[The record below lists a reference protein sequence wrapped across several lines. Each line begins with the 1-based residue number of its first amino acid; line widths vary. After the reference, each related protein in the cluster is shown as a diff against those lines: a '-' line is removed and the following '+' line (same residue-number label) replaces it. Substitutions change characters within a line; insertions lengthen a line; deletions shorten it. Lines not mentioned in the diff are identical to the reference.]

1 MFFSDKTGK
10 NTVPVT
16 GTSVS
21 RYGSVAVSLHWLTL
35 VLIVSIYALIEIHE
49 MIPRGNALRGA
60 TEDWHIYLGFVLIPV
75 VLFRLFNIRRKPV
88 PSITPALPAWQMKA
102 NHWMKL
108 YLYGLMLGMPLLGW
122 IYLSADGAAINV
134 WAFPLPAI
142 APESES
148 LAELAGEAHE
158 LLGISGYF
166 FIALHALAA
175 LYHHYLV
182 RDNTLVRMLP
192 RSLVGNR

>member
-1 MFFSDKTGK
+1 MIFRSKTGSG
-10 NTVPVT
+10 NLEPA
-16 GTSVS
+16 GAPAS
-21 RYGSVAVSLHWLTL
+21 RYGSVTILLHWLTL
-35 VLIVSIYALIEIHE
+35 FLIAAIYALIEAHE

-75 VLFRLFNIRRKPV
+75 VLLRLFNIRRKSAPV
-88 PSITPALPAWQMKA
+88 IVPALPAWQMKLTY
-102 NHWMKL
+102 WMRL
-108 YLYGLMLGMPLLGW
+108 YLYVLMLGMPLLGW

-148 LAELAGEAHE
+148 LAEFAEEAHV
-158 LLGISGYF
+158 LLGTSGYL

-192 RSLVGNR
+192 RFLLRNR